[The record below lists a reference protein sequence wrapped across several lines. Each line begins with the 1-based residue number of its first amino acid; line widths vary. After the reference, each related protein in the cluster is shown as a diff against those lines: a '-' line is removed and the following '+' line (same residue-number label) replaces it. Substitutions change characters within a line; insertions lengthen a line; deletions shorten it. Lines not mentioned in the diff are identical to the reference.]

1 MRYHL
6 TNFDGGDAGV
16 PESTGERA
24 GILGGNR
31 DQQASGGLRVEEKR
45 ADVGG
50 NRRIVVNQVFGKVAI
65 GYESAGNVA
74 GADAIER
81 AFEQGNVG
89 GFEYEADVRG
99 KCHFAGVADQAE
111 TGDVGKGVDGEG
123 ASRTARFRLDGRDAR
138 RSTGFG

>member
-31 DQQASGGLRVEEKR
+31 DEQASGGLRVEEQR

-50 NRRIVVNQVFGKVAI
+50 NRRIVADQAFGKVAI

-74 GADAIER
+74 GADAVER
-81 AFEQGNVG
+81 AFEHGNFG
-89 GFEYEADVRG
+89 GLEDEADVR
-99 KCHFAGVADQAE
+99 CERHFASVADQAE
-111 TGDVGKGVDGEG
+111 AGDVG
-123 ASRTARFRLDGRDAR
+123 
-138 RSTGFG
+138 

>member
-6 TNFDGGDAGV
+6 TNSDGGDAGV

-31 DQQASGGLRVEEKR
+31 DQQGSGGLRVEEKR

-50 NRRIVVNQVFGKVAI
+50 NRRIVVNQAFGKVAI

-81 AFEQGNVG
+81 AFEHGNVG
-89 GFEYEADVRG
+89 GLEYEAYFRG
-99 KCHFAGVADQAE
+99 KGHLAGVPHHGKA
-111 TGDVGKGVDGEG
+111 GDVG
-123 ASRTARFRLDGRDAR
+123 
-138 RSTGFG
+138 